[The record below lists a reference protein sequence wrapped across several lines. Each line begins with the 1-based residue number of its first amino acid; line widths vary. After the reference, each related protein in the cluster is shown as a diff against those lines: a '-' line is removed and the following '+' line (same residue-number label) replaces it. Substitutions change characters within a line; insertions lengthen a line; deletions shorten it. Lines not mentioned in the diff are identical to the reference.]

1 MIMEFRSHVVRLLL
15 HREASQVIAEIYEL
29 HANATERAILLR
41 HFYGREAALF
51 PLPGKDGTKDGR
63 VGLPATLQGASEEQ
77 RRRILASLRENLDLM
92 LVFHP
97 PSSVLFITP
106 NCRFNHSDKG
116 PLRHA
121 IVHRALWEYLCEI
134 AQTSDDGER
143 EKMYYEIFER

>member
-1 MIMEFRSHVVRLLL
+1 
-15 HREASQVIAEIYEL
+15 
-29 HANATERAILLR
+29 
-41 HFYGREAALF
+41 
-51 PLPGKDGTKDGR
+51 
-63 VGLPATLQGASEEQ
+63 
-77 RRRILASLRENLDLM
+77 
-92 LVFHP
+92 LVFPP
-97 PSSVLFITP
+97 PSSILFITP